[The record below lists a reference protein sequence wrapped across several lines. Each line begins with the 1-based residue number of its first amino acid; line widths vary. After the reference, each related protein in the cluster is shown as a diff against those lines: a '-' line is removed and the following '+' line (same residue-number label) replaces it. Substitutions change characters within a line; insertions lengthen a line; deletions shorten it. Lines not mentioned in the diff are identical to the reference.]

1 MMTFTKDSALVKIW
15 ARNVKPNGK
24 YEREE
29 VPDLSNL
36 REMVFAI
43 LDEQYPPAQ
52 EQPAPPAE
60 PEQPVEEEPTEP
72 ETPEQPPSD
81 SEPEDESPVE
91 PTEPKPSEQE

>member
-24 YEREE
+24 YERDD
-29 VPDLSNL
+29 VPNLSNL
-36 REMVFAI
+36 REVVFEL

-52 EQPAPPAE
+52 EEPAPPTE
-60 PEQPVEEEPTEP
+60 PEAPVE

-81 SEPEDESPVE
+81 PEPEAPVE
-91 PTEPKPSEQE
+91 PSEPSTPSE